1 MLPFL
6 DQDRDPNMNN
16 MLFAIS
22 QASIVRSAVN
32 EKLVVDDD
40 LAMIPETMPILVR
53 LAGTLRDDFYKY
65 QASRMAGLSFE
76 IMNNCFRYC
85 FGKGAESA
93 YAWNES
99 PKGKIEFT
107 YDVDDAIEGNV
118 GAFVSEDFSIK
129 ITLGLEKSYNVF
141 CDFQNEVL
149 ASKDLNFHQG
159 GRWLADGIAM
169 GFFISTKI
177 GVDFGMKELGFP

>member
-6 DQDRDPNMNN
+6 DQDRDPNMNK

-32 EKLVVDDD
+32 GKLIVDND
-40 LAMIPETMPILVR
+40 LAMIPEAMPILVR

-65 QASRMAGLSFE
+65 HTSRRTALSFE

-93 YAWNES
+93 YAWNENS
-99 PKGKIEFT
+99 KGKFEFT
-107 YDVDDAIEGNV
+107 YDVADALEGNV
-118 GAFVSEDFSIK
+118 GASVSEDFALK
-129 ITLGLEKSYNVF
+129 ITIGLERAYNVF

-149 ASKDLNFHQG
+149 ASKELHFDEG

-169 GFFISTKI
+169 GFFIATQI